1 MEENEDVKEDEDVDD
16 FPDLAVSQT
25 QRSQLSDHQLDDVS
39 RNEDQTEGRNDAGHY
54 QIEGKENIGFIHSD
68 HTEACCGIDRYPVDC
83 R

>member
-1 MEENEDVKEDEDVDD
+1 MEKKDDVEEDEDVDD

-39 RNEDQTEGRNDAGHY
+39 RNEDQTEGRNDAAHH